1 MTIEKQL
8 YKSFGTILAILL
20 CLLIVDVGAIL
31 KARSA
36 SSEAASTLKSVRTIE
51 SVRYQ
56 IMQNRLN
63 LNNFL
68 LSGDPRDEDK
78 VNKGF
83 TDLTDTVKA
92 RAGADIQ

>member
-1 MTIEKQL
+1 MTIGKQL
-8 YKSFGTILAILL
+8 FKSFGTIILML
-20 CLLIVDVGAIL
+20 LFLLIVDIASIW

-36 SSEAASTLKSVRTIE
+36 SGDAASTLKSVQTIE
-51 SVRYQ
+51 AVRYQ

-83 TDLTDTVKA
+83 TDLADKVKQ
-92 RAGADIQ
+92 GQSETNN